1 MQLLVSVRDEV
12 EAVAAL
18 AGGADIIDAKEPARG
33 PLGPVGGDVFRRIAA
48 RVPDAVPL
56 SAALGDLTAG
66 DDVRAAMMA
75 ARVPGRGAPLYLKL
89 GFAGE
94 RSRDRVSML
103 LSVAQESGASA
114 PGGPILVPVAYADHD
129 AAAAP
134 RPEEVLQSA
143 VETGAGA
150 FLVDTW
156 AKDGRRL
163 FDHISHAR
171 LAALAG
177 AARGAGLV
185 FALAG
190 SLDRAG
196 IERLGGLADV
206 IGVRGAACRGGRGG
220 TVDPARVRGLRACLG
235 PGPSAGRAAG
245 EWQNARDRASARSV
259 RPS

>member
-1 MQLLVSVRDEV
+1 MQLLVSVRDER

-18 AGGADIIDAKEPARG
+18 AGGADIVDAKEPARG
-33 PLGPVGGDVFRRIAA
+33 PLGPVDGEVFRRIAA
-48 RVPDAVPL
+48 RVPDRVPL
-56 SAALGDLTAG
+56 SAALGDFTAG
-66 DDVRAAMMA
+66 DDVRAAMTDA
-75 ARVPGRGAPLYLKL
+75 GVPGRRAPVYLKL
-89 GFAGE
+89 GFADE
-94 RSRDRVSML
+94 RSKDRVTML
-103 LSVAQESGASA
+103 LSVAQEFGAAA

-134 RPEEVLQSA
+134 PPEQLLRSA
-143 VETGAGA
+143 LETGAGA

-163 FDHISHAR
+163 LDHIPHAR
-171 LAALAG
+171 LAALSD

-196 IERLGGLADV
+196 IERLAGLADV

-220 TVDPARVRGLRACLG
+220 TIDPARVRELRACLQAHR
-235 PGPSAGRAAG
+235 PLPSQAG
-245 EWQNARDRASARSV
+245 
-259 RPS
+259 